1 MIIHRLEQNFR
12 TNLVNWS
19 QGDGSLSY
27 GQNQGDGSPGSSSN
41 IKPRDPSPWVSHS
54 PNPQENRPPGS
65 TFPYQNPHPIV

>member
-19 QGDGSLSY
+19 QGDGS
-27 GQNQGDGSPGSSSN
+27 PGSSSN
-41 IKPRDPSPWVSHS
+41 IKPRDPSPWGSHS
-54 PNPQENRPPGS
+54 PNPQEIRPPGS

>member
-1 MIIHRLEQNFR
+1 MPYNQNTLKTMIIHRLEQNFR

-41 IKPRDPSPWVSHS
+41 IKPRKPRDPSPWVPLVLSF
-54 PNPQENRPPGS
+54 
-65 TFPYQNPHPIV
+65 T